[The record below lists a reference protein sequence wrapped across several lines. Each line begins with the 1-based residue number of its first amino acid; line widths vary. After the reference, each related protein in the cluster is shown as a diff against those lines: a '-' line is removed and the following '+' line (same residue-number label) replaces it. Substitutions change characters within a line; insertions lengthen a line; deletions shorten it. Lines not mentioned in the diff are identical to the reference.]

1 MAIIG
6 VVLTA
11 GYILWMLQQAFFGPV
26 KAQFNKV
33 KDADGLE
40 KFYMFVLVAVIM
52 LVGIYPAVL
61 TDVFKL
67 GISPIVG
74 MIGG

>member
-1 MAIIG
+1 ITG

-26 KAQFNKV
+26 KEECNHV
-33 KDADGLE
+33 KDMDGLE
-40 KFYMFVLVAVIM
+40 KFYTFLLVALIM

-61 TDVFKL
+61 TDVFKV
-67 GISPIVG
+67 GIAPIVSL
-74 MIGG
+74 IGG